1 MKGIDAA
8 AGLLNRLSAGILF
21 AMMLLTMADVVLR
34 KVLSRGILG
43 TLELTEFM
51 MAGVVFLALAQTER
65 LDRNVQMDL
74 VMQRFRPR
82 ARMLT
87 AMVTRAIC
95 ILFCIVMTTSA
106 LVYADAIRTSGEV
119 SLDLWIPKYPFIYAV
134 AAGWA
139 LLALVLLMKCLAAL
153 REIRTS
159 WNP

>member
-1 MKGIDAA
+1 MKWIDAA

-74 VMQRFRPR
+74 IMQRFRPR
-82 ARMLT
+82 ARML
-87 AMVTRAIC
+87 AALVTRTIC
-95 ILFCIVMTTSA
+95 ILFCVVMTMST

-139 LLALVLLMKCLAAL
+139 LLALVLLMRGLAAL

>member
-1 MKGIDAA
+1 MKWIDAA

-21 AMMLLTMADVVLR
+21 AMMLLTMADVILR

-65 LDRNVQMDL
+65 LDRNVHMDL
-74 VMQRFRPR
+74 IMQRFRPR

-95 ILFCIVMTTSA
+95 ISFCVVMTASA
-106 LVYADAIRTSGEV
+106 LVYADAIRSSGEV
-119 SLDLWIPKYPFIYAV
+119 SLDLWIPKYPFLYAV

-139 LLALVLLMKCLAAL
+139 LLALVLFMKCLTAL

>member
-1 MKGIDAA
+1 MKWIDAA

-21 AMMLLTMADVVLR
+21 AMMLLTMADVILR

-65 LDRNVQMDL
+65 LDRNVHMDL
-74 VMQRFRPR
+74 IMQRFRPR
-82 ARMLT
+82 ARMLA
-87 AMVTRAIC
+87 AMVTRTIC
-95 ILFCIVMTTSA
+95 ILFCCVMTA
-106 LVYADAIRTSGEV
+106 PVLVYADAIRSSGEV

-139 LLALVLLMKCLAAL
+139 LLALVLLMRGLAAL

>member
-74 VMQRFRPR
+74 IMQRFRPQ
-82 ARMLT
+82 ARML
-87 AMVTRAIC
+87 AALVTRTIC
-95 ILFCIVMTTSA
+95 ILFCCVMTASA
-106 LVYADAIRTSGEV
+106 LVYADAIRGSGEV

-139 LLALVLLMKCLAAL
+139 LLALVLLMRGLAAL